1 MKTVQSLLYRAKCRQ
16 IRKKI
21 GFARAVGA
29 SGAIAFLLLGGMPDK
44 LGAAPAE
51 TAPALEIS
59 RPARPWE
66 FLCAVGKRAAIFGN
80 ESGRAEAWVYPLK
93 LFRNFSV
100 TFRTPE
106 GDFPAESMVRT
117 IVARPESTTLLFSG
131 NTFRVKETFFAPV
144 DEPGALIRFEVET
157 EAPLE
162 IIVGWRPD
170 FQLEWPAGLGATYG
184 SWDATLH
191 AFSLGEESRKFA
203 GLVGSPI
210 PTTRPR
216 RSIRY
221 DWE

>member
-1 MKTVQSLLYRAKCRQ
+1 MKTLQSFLDRVESRQ
-16 IRKKI
+16 IRKNI
-21 GFARAVGA
+21 GFASVVAA
-29 SGAIAFLLLGGMPDK
+29 SVVMAFLLLPEMPDK
-44 LGAAPAE
+44 LAAASAE

-106 GDFPAESMVRT
+106 GNFPAESMVRT
-117 IVARPESTTLLFSG
+117 IIARPESTTLLFSG
-131 NTFRVKETFFAPV
+131 NTFRVKETFFVPV

-162 IIVGWRPD
+162 IA
-170 FQLEWPAGLGATYG
+170 Q
-184 SWDATLH
+184 
-191 AFSLGEESRKFA
+191 
-203 GLVGSPI
+203 
-210 PTTRPR
+210 
-216 RSIRY
+216 
-221 DWE
+221 